1 MLLAGVTPLHAWR
14 REHGYRSLPC
24 LGGIH
29 HRHGSHVFLF
39 FCPGG
44 FWGEGLFFFEG
55 DGGGKPPLGPGSLRG
70 DFVTFVFG
78 VVLLGVG
85 RLLLWVYFL
94 DGVGPGLR
102 WAQGIFREPI
112 MNSGFP
118 ATGRGWQTPP
128 PQPTVRFAI
137 PFLAT
142 GLRAG
147 GGYSPSLICM
157 GELRPKGRPETS
169 AIRPTHL
176 AAVPPWPCDRRRENA
191 SKDLRKNPTPPLSK
205 VVTETGSKTNQKK
218 TEKNQKA

>member
-1 MLLAGVTPLHAWR
+1 MGWGGLVLLAGVTPLHAWR

-70 DFVTFVFG
+70 DFVTFFFG

-137 PFLAT
+137 PSLAT

-147 GGYSPSLICM
+147 GGYSPSLVCM
-157 GELRPKGRPETS
+157 G
-169 AIRPTHL
+169 
-176 AAVPPWPCDRRRENA
+176 
-191 SKDLRKNPTPPLSK
+191 
-205 VVTETGSKTNQKK
+205 
-218 TEKNQKA
+218 

>member
-1 MLLAGVTPLHAWR
+1 MGTVHSLASAEFIIGMGHMCFCFFVRA
-14 REHGYRSLPC
+14 
-24 LGGIH
+24 
-29 HRHGSHVFLF
+29 VFGAKVYSFLRAT
-39 FCPGG
+39 
-44 FWGEGLFFFEG
+44 
-55 DGGGKPPLGPGSLRG
+55 GGGKPPLGPGSLRG

-94 DGVGPGLR
+94 DGGGPGLR

-137 PFLAT
+137 PSLAT

-147 GGYSPSLICM
+147 GGHSPSLICM

-176 AAVPPWPCDRRRENA
+176 AAVPPWPCDRRRLNA
-191 SKDLRKNPTPPLSK
+191 RNDLRMNPPTPFQKLSPK
-205 VVTETGSKTNQKK
+205 PVHKQIKK
-218 TEKNQKA
+218 KRKKNQKA

>member
-44 FWGEGLFFFEG
+44 FGGEGLFFFEG

-70 DFVTFVFG
+70 DFVTFFFG

-137 PFLAT
+137 PSLAT

-176 AAVPPWPCDRRRENA
+176 AAEPPWPCDRRRENA
-191 SKDLRKNPTPPLSK
+191 CNDLRKNPPPFKSCHRNRF
-205 VVTETGSKTNQKK
+205 TTNKK
-218 TEKNQKA
+218 RRQ

>member
-1 MLLAGVTPLHAWR
+1 MGWGGLVLLAGVTPLHAWR

-44 FWGEGLFFFEG
+44 VWGEGLFFFEG

-70 DFVTFVFG
+70 DFVTFFFG

-137 PFLAT
+137 PSLAT

-147 GGYSPSLICM
+147 GG
-157 GELRPKGRPETS
+157 G
-169 AIRPTHL
+169 
-176 AAVPPWPCDRRRENA
+176 
-191 SKDLRKNPTPPLSK
+191 TPPP
-205 VVTETGSKTNQKK
+205 
-218 TEKNQKA
+218 